1 MSGNMIVFNGIC
13 ENISNILQEMNIP
26 EEKYDAICRYL
37 AIISI
42 MFESTQ
48 QKTETKSVK
57 IRRKRKTKEEVN
69 AERSR
74 NSKIGQ
80 NLSGQPE
87 QNSISI

>member
-42 MFESTQ
+42 MFESIQ
-48 QKTETKSVK
+48 QKTDTKPTKVRK
-57 IRRKRKTKEEVN
+57 KRRTKEQIN
-69 AERSR
+69 AEKSG
-74 NSKIGQ
+74 NNEIGQ
-80 NLSGQPE
+80 SLSGQSE
-87 QNSISI
+87 

>member
-13 ENISNILQEMNIP
+13 ENVSNIIQELNIP

-48 QKTETKSVK
+48 KTETKPVK
-57 IRRKRKTKEEVN
+57 VRRKRRTKEEIN
-69 AERSR
+69 AEKSR
-74 NSKIGQ
+74 NNEIGQ
-80 NLSGQPE
+80 DISGQSE
-87 QNSISI
+87 